1 MTRKILS
8 LFVALMMLF
17 TVVGVTA
24 APARDEEEEELPE
37 AMIFFTNDVHC
48 GVEDGWGYA
57 GVAGTRNLIA
67 ELGIDTLLVDAGD
80 HAQGGPLGTLSNG
93 QYIIDIMNVA
103 GYDLAIPGNHEF
115 DYGMDAFFDL
125 VDSAEYPYIS
135 SNFMHYEDGEPT
147 ERVFDS
153 YKIFELA
160 GKTVAFVGVTTP
172 EAITKSTPVYFQNEE
187 GEYIYG
193 FCQDPTGDMLAA
205 AVQTAVDEVTAQGV
219 DYVVIL
225 GHCGIEEQASP
236 WMSTELIPK
245 LHGVDAFIDGHSHT
259 VVNEVVEDADGNPVI
274 LAQTG
279 TKLANL
285 GMLCIM
291 PDGSLSC
298 YVQAADDEET
308 FIIPDPT
315 VEEFIAGINE
325 EFAELLLTVVAYTEH
340 DLVIYDPETGD
351 RIVRK
356 METNLGDLCADA
368 YRTLLDSDIA
378 FVNGGGV
385 RANINEGEITFE
397 NIINVHPFGNEA
409 CLVEVTGQQIL
420 DALEMGAR
428 QVPNENGGFLHA
440 AGLTYEIHTMY
451 EPNVIV
457 GDDKMWEGP
466 AGIPYRVQNVM
477 VMDRESGEY
486 MPLDL
491 ERVYTLASH
500 NYMLINQGD
509 GFAMFGRSNVNVL
522 QEDVMIDNAV
532 LINYIQSMPGKTV
545 TLADGTEAEYE
556 HVVEGYE
563 NPYGEGRI
571 VILEDELSD
580 TIGDANGDG
589 EVDLE
594 DALLVMRAVLDIQQ
608 LSENNASFCDVNG
621 DGVLTFADALIILR
635 VVLGLMA
642 GFPNAE

>member
-1 MTRKILS
+1 MTRKILA
-8 LFVALMMLF
+8 LIVALMMLF

-24 APARDEEEEELPE
+24 APAVTREADMPE
-37 AMIFFTNDVHC
+37 SIIIFTNDVHC
-48 GVEDGWGYA
+48 GVEDNWGYA
-57 GVAGTRNLIA
+57 GVAGVKKLFEEA
-67 ELGIDTLLVDAGD
+67 GINTLLVDAGD

-115 DYGMDAFFDL
+115 DYGMDAFFAL
-125 VDSAEYPYIS
+125 TETAEYPYIS

-147 ERVFDS
+147 ERVFDA
-153 YKIFELA
+153 YKTFEL
-160 GKTVAFVGVTTP
+160 GDKTVAFVGVTTP
-172 EAITKSTPVYFQNEE
+172 EAITKSTPTYFQNEE

-193 FCQDPTGDMLAA
+193 FCQDSTGDELAA
-205 AVQTAVDEVTAQGV
+205 AVQTAVDAAAAEGA
-219 DYVVIL
+219 DYVIVL
-225 GHCGIEEQASP
+225 GHCGIDEQSSP
-236 WMSTELIPK
+236 WMSTELISK
-245 LHGVDAFIDGHSHT
+245 LHGIDAFIDGHSHS
-259 VVNEVVEDADGNPVI
+259 VVNEVVEDADGCEVS

-285 GMLCIM
+285 GMIGIFE
-291 PDGSLSC
+291 DGHIEVEVVP
-298 YVQAADDEET
+298 YDEE
-308 FIIPDPT
+308 IPISDPET
-315 VEEFIAGINE
+315 AEFIEGINE
-325 EFAELLLTVVAYTEH
+325 QFDELLHTVVAYTEH
-340 DLVIYDPETGD
+340 DLVIYDPVTGN
-351 RIVRK
+351 RLVRSR
-356 METNLGDLCADA
+356 ETNLGDLCADA
-368 YRTLLDSDIA
+368 YRTLLDADIA

-385 RANINEGEITFE
+385 RANINAGEITFE
-397 NIINVHPFGNEA
+397 NILNVHPFGNEA

-428 QVPNENGGFLHA
+428 QCPGENGGFLQA
-440 AGLTYEIHTMY
+440 AGITYEIHTAL

-486 MPLDL
+486 EPLDL
-491 ERVYTLASH
+491 DRTYTLASH
-500 NYMLINQGD
+500 NYMLMDQGD

-571 VILEDELSD
+571 VIVEDELSD
-580 TIGDANGDG
+580 TVGDANGDG

-594 DALLVMRAVLDIQQ
+594 DVLRVMRAVLEIQP

-621 DGVLTFADALIILR
+621 DGVLSFEDALIILR
-635 VVLGLMA
+635 VVLGLMP
-642 GFPNAE
+642 GFPVE